1 MGTTL
6 KREGKK
12 LEQEGMVDMMVDPIP
27 CNKDLKKT
35 YVKLCKS
42 IVAEINPFL

>member
-1 MGTTL
+1 MGKTL

-27 CNKDLKKT
+27 CNKDLKKDF
-35 YVKLCKS
+35 CK
-42 IVAEINPFL
+42 IM